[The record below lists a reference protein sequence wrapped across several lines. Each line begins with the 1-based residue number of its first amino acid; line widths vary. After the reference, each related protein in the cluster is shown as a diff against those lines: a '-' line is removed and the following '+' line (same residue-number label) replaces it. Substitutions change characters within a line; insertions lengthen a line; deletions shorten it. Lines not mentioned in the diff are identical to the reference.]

1 MPGDYD
7 HYVEEAITALEKASD
22 EAETSYEQRKVED
35 AIDDLRQVFNR

>member
-22 EAETSYEQRKVED
+22 EAESSYEQRKVEA
-35 AIDDLRQVFNR
+35 AIDDLTEVFDR